1 VKKPVI
7 FAAPIALVLLAV
19 MFFVVMP
26 MLKGKPAAATNE
38 EEDTEAVAKTPA
50 PHVPGLIYP
59 MKERV
64 LNLTP
69 SGGTPHY
76 ARIEIAVEFKMPKGA
91 KPAKAGAG
99 HGASTEDVI
108 DPLLEPVVAR
118 KAQVDDLLVRIVG
131 AQTLEKLTSAE
142 GKEALK
148 NELLAGVKELVT
160 KPQPV
165 AVYIVK
171 LVVQ

>member
-1 VKKPVI
+1 
-7 FAAPIALVLLAV
+7 V

-26 MLKGKPAAATNE
+26 MMKGKPAAATTDD
-38 EEDTEAVAKTPA
+38 EEDVETVAKTPA

-64 LNLTP
+64 LNLSG

-76 ARIEIAVEFKMPKGA
+76 ARIEVAVEFKMPKGA

-99 HGASTEDVI
+99 GHDAAPKEDAL
-108 DPLLEPVVAR
+108 DPLLEPVAAR
-118 KAQVDDLLVRIVG
+118 KAQIDDLLVRIVG

-148 NELLAGVKELVT
+148 NELLAEVKELVT